1 MPGQVERA
9 LRDRPPK
16 EERDERGKRRRDEQ
30 EAPGP
35 AELDHEHVPERD
47 RDEEPRGPE
56 EIEED
61 HVPSAVLRR
70 QVLRQDRRVDDE
82 EAAEPD
88 AREHPQDEQAWD
100 IEGEGR
106 QGREDGIAQD
116 ARLEQ
121 EPSAAR
127 VREAAQRQAAD
138 QGPHERGRRDGAVRE
153 GISRGEGPEIED
165 PELGPDDGE
174 DQADEDDFEGHE
186 GPREPRDEDDASM
199 KRGEAPTTEDVLDR
213 ARRASHE
220 APSAGRYMRVRG
232 TASPGERG
240 AFHAAGNSRETAWLG
255 SRRGYS
261 FT

>member
-1 MPGQVERA
+1 KRA

-88 AREHPQDEQAWD
+88 AREHPQDEQAGD

-106 QGREDGIAQD
+106 QGREDGIAQT

-127 VREAAQRQAAD
+127 VREAAQGQAAD

-174 DQADEDDFEGHE
+174 DQADEDDCEGHE
-186 GPREPRDEDDASM
+186 GPREPREEDDASM
-199 KRGEAPTTEDVLDR
+199 TPSSSRPRDGRRSSFRFRHPFSAPACVTRIRWQFMQNSALYTGSTTSTSAPLKR
-213 ARRASHE
+213 
-220 APSAGRYMRVRG
+220 
-232 TASPGERG
+232 
-240 AFHAAGNSRETAWLG
+240 
-255 SRRGYS
+255 
-261 FT
+261 

>member
-1 MPGQVERA
+1 REDEEQRQRVGIPEIHDSESREGGRKPQEEPVVAEVQRDPHADRHDRAAQQVAPEQRGHGGS
-9 LRDRPPK
+9 RDR
-16 EERDERGKRRRDEQ
+16 RLRG
-30 EAPGP
+30 
-35 AELDHEHVPERD
+35 ELGARH
-47 RDEEPRGPE
+47 
-56 EIEED
+56 
-61 HVPSAVLRR
+61 LR
-70 QVLRQDRRVDDE
+70 
-82 EAAEPD
+82 AG
-88 AREHPQDEQAWD
+88 HGPQDEQAWD
-100 IEGEGR
+100 VEREGR

-138 QGPHERGRRDGAVRE
+138 QGPHERGRRDGAVGE
-153 GISRGEGPEIED
+153 GISRSEGPEIED